1 MDFALFLCLLKLNNV
16 KSYVKSAM
24 LENASS
30 FDKHQNLYKE
40 KLAYVFFLSFYIFNQ
55 TFAILKLITHYQK
68 LKSHSPLSVI
78 IFTSRSLAQLESGI

>member
-1 MDFALFLCLLKLNNV
+1 MLILCLLKLNNV

-40 KLAYVFFLSFYIFNQ
+40 KLAYVFSSFYLFNQ